1 MYEYEY
7 VSSEMLH
14 AETLIWGGG
23 GNMAMCGKWQY
34 VAYQI
39 NY

>member
-1 MYEYEY
+1 MPKI
-7 VSSEMLH
+7 VWISQSVND
-14 AETLIWGGG
+14 AETLIWGG